1 MVFWIWS
8 LQLQDDFEGPETL
21 ALAWWWL
28 YIASLAAL
36 AVLQADPTLLNT
48 LAGHPVLVGGG
59 CALGSNSLLLDTADT
74 ALLLEII
81 DLLSDD
87 FSAIPSGC
95 VWEWVEDWFCYW
107 KHSVSILRIYISHNL
122 KFHNSD
128 RNAWINLLGLTNSC
142 LPLLYNHFFKCSKI
156 HPF

>member
-21 ALAWWWL
+21 ALAWWL

-48 LAGHPVLVGGG
+48 LAGHPVLLVGGG
-59 CALGSNSLLLDTADT
+59 CALGSNSLLLDTAET

-87 FSAIPSGC
+87 FSASGC
-95 VWEWVEDWFCYW
+95 VWEWVEDWFCCW
-107 KHSVSILRIYISHNL
+107 KTHSVSILRI
-122 KFHNSD
+122 
-128 RNAWINLLGLTNSC
+128 
-142 LPLLYNHFFKCSKI
+142 
-156 HPF
+156 